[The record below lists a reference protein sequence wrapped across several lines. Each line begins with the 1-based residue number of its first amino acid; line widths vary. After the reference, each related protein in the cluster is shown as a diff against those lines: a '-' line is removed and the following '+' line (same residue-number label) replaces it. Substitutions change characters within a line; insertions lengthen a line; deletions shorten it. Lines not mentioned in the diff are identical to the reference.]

1 MEVNMEEEKRRQRM
15 LDNIP
20 TEFFRICDFMLM
32 SVEKL
37 MILVVAKST
46 VESLIRIEQE
56 FFHLLEV
63 FNNLF
68 FKLIN
73 FKFQYSYRELFTV
86 GNFLQLQFFLDILG
100 VVVNMLQLFDQ
111 IWVNFQYFMIVSLNC
126 FSFVWFY
133 PVWVDL
139 QLVPLRT
146 AALMNIGTELYN
158 NRSGSCNSMKSI
170 RC

>member
-1 MEVNMEEEKRRQRM
+1 MLAASCGPQRMLGLSAKRQTWFGVACREKREEKRRQRM

-111 IWVNFQYFMIVSLNC
+111 I
-126 FSFVWFY
+126 
-133 PVWVDL
+133 
-139 QLVPLRT
+139 
-146 AALMNIGTELYN
+146 
-158 NRSGSCNSMKSI
+158 
-170 RC
+170 

>member
-100 VVVNMLQLFDQ
+100 VVVNMLQLFNQ
-111 IWVNFQYFMIVSLNC
+111 I
-126 FSFVWFY
+126 
-133 PVWVDL
+133 
-139 QLVPLRT
+139 
-146 AALMNIGTELYN
+146 
-158 NRSGSCNSMKSI
+158 
-170 RC
+170 